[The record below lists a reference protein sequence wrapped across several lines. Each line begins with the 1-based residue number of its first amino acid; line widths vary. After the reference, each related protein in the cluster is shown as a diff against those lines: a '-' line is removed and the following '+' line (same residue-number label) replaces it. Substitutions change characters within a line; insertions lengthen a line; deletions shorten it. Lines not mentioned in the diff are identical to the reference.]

1 MADNKEELQEKV
13 EEVPEKNLIK
23 RAWREVKDFGE
34 FLMENPMRLFQ
45 FGSGLVGGA
54 MTIIGLISKF
64 GNGGHNCEVPDE
76 ITGLNFRTSRPL
88 TNTEIMELSDRLM
101 AGESKGEALSNMGV
115 LKEPKK
121 KK

>member
-1 MADNKEELQEKV
+1 MEDKKEELQEK
-13 EEVPEKNLIK
+13 NFLK
-23 RAWREVKDFGE
+23 RVWREAKDFGT

-45 FGSGLVGGA
+45 LGSGLVGCA
-54 MTIIGLISKF
+54 MTIIGLVSRF
-64 GNGGHNCEVPDE
+64 GGGGHDCEVPDE
-76 ITGLNFRTSRPL
+76 ITGLNYRTSHPL
-88 TNTEIMELSDRLM
+88 TNQEIMELSDRLN